1 MDERLRARFESALA
15 GIGGGPRLIALA
27 RALSIEGHTQRE
39 VFDAFD
45 AMRAS
50 LQQEGRDF
58 DEDAVMG
65 VMDRIAGWCAI
76 EDRLF
81 PDALPRG

>member
-15 GIGGGPRLIALA
+15 GIGAAPRLVALA
-27 RALSIEGHTQRE
+27 RALSIEGKTQRE

-50 LQQEGRDF
+50 LQAESRDF

-65 VMDRIAGWCAI
+65 VMDRIAGWCPPG
-76 EDRLF
+76 ERLF
-81 PDALPRG
+81 PDALPR